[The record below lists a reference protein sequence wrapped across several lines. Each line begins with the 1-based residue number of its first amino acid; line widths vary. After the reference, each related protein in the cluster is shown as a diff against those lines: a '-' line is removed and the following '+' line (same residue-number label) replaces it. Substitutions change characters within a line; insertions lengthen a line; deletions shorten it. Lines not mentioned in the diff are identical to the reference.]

1 MSDWL
6 PWVQDTFKN
15 RQIAAGIWLLI
26 AVGSC
31 LLSENLRGCMWDLLK
46 AFVQKTLLVLLAL
59 LGMYLAILC
68 GLLASLG
75 LWATNQLPST
85 VLWFLF
91 SGIAFSGR
99 AILTKDDENYFRNL
113 VRDSIKVLVV
123 VEFLIAEYS
132 FSLAW
137 ELFLVPA
144 TTVLGLLIVVSQAKT
159 EHASFT
165 KWLQLIFLAVVALCL
180 WHSITSVW
188 EQPAAF
194 LTTKTG
200 RDFLLPIL
208 LTLGSI
214 PFFYLLHCYAHLE
227 RAGNRINQKVF
238 QSDDLKRY
246 AKRRFYLVF
255 LLRPGLLWRAVRQF
269 HSLPAET
276 NGDVDQIIADLRA
289 YERERKDPPRVDE
302 DLGWSPYL
310 ARDFL
315 KSEGLRTEAYHRAH
329 RNGDWR
335 AKSADVGLD
344 DRIFPTR
351 VTFSIEGRR
360 DLATTLRLTAYF
372 DGEADLSV
380 AESRFNDIALT
391 LLEKSG
397 SGDLHHARRAM
408 GSETCFALTAGKTRV
423 TRKVEP
429 DPFGK
434 AFDLTFTLTR
444 VSLASQ

>member
-1 MSDWL
+1 MTDWL
-6 PWVQDTFKN
+6 PWVQETFKN
-15 RQIAAGIWLLI
+15 RQIAAGIWLLV
-26 AVGSC
+26 AVGAC
-31 LLSENLRGCMWDLLK
+31 LLSKNLRGCIWDLLK
-46 AFVQKTLLVLLAL
+46 ASVQKTLLVLIGS

-68 GLLASLG
+68 GLLLSLG

-99 AILTKDDENYFRNL
+99 AVLTKDDENYFRNL
-113 VRDSIKVLVV
+113 VRDSVKVLVV

-137 ELFLVPA
+137 ELLLVPV
-144 TTVLGLLIVVSQAKT
+144 TTLLGLLIVVSQAKT
-159 EHASFT
+159 EHASVTRF
-165 KWLQLIFLAVVALCL
+165 LQLIFLAVVTLFL
-180 WHSITSVW
+180 WHSITSLW

-214 PFFYLLHCYAHLE
+214 PFFYLLHCYSHLE
-227 RAGNRINQKVF
+227 RAGNQINQKVF

-255 LLRPGLLWRAVRQF
+255 LFRPGLLRRAVRQF

-276 NGDVDQIIADLRA
+276 NGDVDQIISDIRA
-289 YERERKDPPRVDE
+289 YERQRKDPPRVDE

-310 ARDFL
+310 ACDFL
-315 KSEGLRTEAYHRAH
+315 KSEGLQTEAYHPAY

-351 VTFSIEGRR
+351 VTFSIEGGR
-360 DLATTLRLTAYF
+360 DLVTTLGLNAYF
-372 DGEADLSV
+372 NGEADPSV

-397 SGDLHHARRAM
+397 SGHLHHARRAM
-408 GSETCFALTAGKTRV
+408 GSETCFALPVGKTRV
-423 TRKVEP
+423 IRKVEP

-444 VSLASQ
+444 VSSGSQ